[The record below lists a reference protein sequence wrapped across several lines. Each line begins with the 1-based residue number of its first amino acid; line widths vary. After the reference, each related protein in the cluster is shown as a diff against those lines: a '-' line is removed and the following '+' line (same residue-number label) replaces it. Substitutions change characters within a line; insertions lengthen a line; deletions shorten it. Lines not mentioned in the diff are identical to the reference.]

1 MSFPPAHTIRN
12 GDRGRSAAREPR
24 DRPWPRLVGELGR
37 LVHVVPEPA
46 RDRDLGPAAAL
57 FDRRLLF
64 LLFPFFVH
72 RSSIPAQPLFGA
84 AGVKRSALF
93 RLDRQRPP
101 RRAAFGNPDLEEA
114 VLEARANRV
123 RVEGRV
129 NLDLALERPEPD
141 LHLLETIDCPG
152 RRRSPD
158 AAQPHHR
165 SHHVHAQI
173 LPPNPRHLETQDDLV
188 SRLEHI
194 SRRLPAIS
202 VPQAVGEFAVQLD
215 QGMGT
220 ILLGNPSSPA

>member
-1 MSFPPAHTIRN
+1 MKNLADLPVLLLLTFLFSMSVTLVQAQTPPVDALYLIDASNSANLGALSNSTKINLALGNKLTIEAYVKAIT
-12 GDRGRSAAREPR
+12 GIKS
-24 DRPWPRLVGELGR
+24 
-37 LVHVVPEPA
+37 VV
-46 RDRDLGPAAAL
+46 
-57 FDRRLLF
+57 FDMD
-64 LLFPFFVH
+64 
-72 RSSIPAQPLFGA
+72 GT
-84 AGVKRSALF
+84 
-93 RLDRQRPP
+93 
-101 RRAAFGNPDLEEA
+101 
-114 VLEARANRV
+114 NRV

-152 RRRSPD
+152 RRRPPD

-202 VPQAVGEFAVQLD
+202 APQAVGEFAVQLD